1 MRKETDVGSPSKNRA
16 GKKIGDWTAIKRD
29 GHIGTNAAW
38 LCRCKNGHEKRI
50 AANRFGREKALLC
63 RQCRGAR
70 MREIYQLDAEFVP
83 LWQQASSVEEVACNL
98 GITEQEVKERA
109 ARLRRHKVPLK
120 HMARG
125 RRVAEEHYAKMRQ
138 LAEEAKED

>member
-1 MRKETDVGSPSKNRA
+1 
-16 GKKIGDWTAIKRD
+16 
-29 GHIGTNAAW
+29 
-38 LCRCKNGHEKRI
+38 
-50 AANRFGREKALLC
+50 
-63 RQCRGAR
+63 